1 MLLLAC
7 LALSVLLY
15 SSTTHYSPMLRH
27 YISPELKQES
37 YAGLWPAA
45 KNGSESAL
53 NMLSEL
59 AALNNDIFWLE
70 KAASLQNLQ
79 AILALADLSDGSD
92 KTFWWQQAAII
103 GHAPSQF
110 ELSFL
115 VDSTQQRIR
124 YLEQAAMNEH
134 IPAIIALSK
143 FYYENRDAS
152 NALRWLTRAVEYDK
166 SSTFKLARMLFREGF
181 EAQARAAFN
190 KAVAYTPIAKNYV
203 EVLNNYKQT
212 TLASLI
218 SQPTLMPAYCAQQ
231 LQFVATSL
239 DGAVQAMNVKHAFER
254 DKRLSTLPICISSI
268 IWLAPNELQCDLVD
282 GRKVCDLS
290 SVAKQSFVPNYTHL
304 VFFLEEGKAYV
315 NDGAM
320 FLAQDD
326 TYAVFVHEL
335 AHFVGFVDEYSL
347 PSALAQ
353 QHCYK
358 SYAPNLLVSND
369 EILYEHEKYQLWQRY
384 QDQLILLNL
393 SNSGEELSEDK
404 QSNKYTKR
412 LSLNI
417 APSLTCESL
426 DLTAYKP
433 SSQLTFM
440 EYHDTRNIPPIY
452 ILMWKDL
459 LKQRHHDIAVTAL
472 FMKSAQQSDN
482 QGAALYWSGF

>member
-1 MLLLAC
+1 ML
-7 LALSVLLY
+7 
-15 SSTTHYSPMLRH
+15 HH
-27 YISPELKQES
+27 YISPKLKQES

-59 AALNNDIFWLE
+59 AALNNDVFWLE

-79 AILALADLSDGSD
+79 AMLALADLSNGSD

-115 VDSTQQRIR
+115 VDSTLQRVR

-190 KAVAYTPIAKNYV
+190 DAVAYTPIAKNYV
-203 EVLNNYKQT
+203 HVLNDYKQT
-212 TLASLI
+212 TLSSLI
-218 SQPTLMPAYCAQQ
+218 SQPTTMLAQCAQQ

-239 DGAVQAMNVKHAFER
+239 DSAVQAINIKHAFER
-254 DKRLSTLPICISSI
+254 DERLSMLPICISSI
-268 IWLAPNELQCDLVD
+268 IWLAPNELECDLAD
-282 GRKVCDLS
+282 GRKACDLS
-290 SVAKQSFVPNYTHL
+290 SVAKQSFVPTYTHL

-326 TYAVFVHEL
+326 TYPVFVHEL

-347 PSALAQ
+347 PTALAQ

-358 SYAPNLLVSND
+358 NVAPNLLVSND
-369 EILYEHEKYQLWQRY
+369 EILYEHEKYQRWQRY
-384 QDQLILLNL
+384 QDQLILLN
-393 SNSGEELSEDK
+393 SPNNTENISTDK
-404 QSNKYTKR
+404 HSDRHIKP
-412 LSLNI
+412 LSLDI
-417 APSLTCESL
+417 APSLACESL
-426 DLTAYKP
+426 DLAAFKP
-433 SSQLTFM
+433 SNQLTFM

-459 LKQRHHDIAVTAL
+459 LKQRHHDIAVAAL
-472 FMKSAQQSDN
+472 FMKSAQQSGN
-482 QGAALYWSGF
+482 QDLALYWSAF